1 MSRLLRDN
9 TLRPP
14 VTPRCT
20 LRAAHIEGK
29 DATMTDLY
37 AHLSKEEIAS
47 AVKQSFIGTLTE
59 AEMKQ
64 ASGER
69 IAISIIALV
78 IGLWLASVV
87 GIKLV

>member
-1 MSRLLRDN
+1 
-9 TLRPP
+9 
-14 VTPRCT
+14 
-20 LRAAHIEGK
+20 
-29 DATMTDLY
+29 MTDLY
-37 AHLSKEEIAS
+37 AHLTKEEIAS

-69 IAISIIALV
+69 IAVSIIALV